1 LEKLNAAFHN
11 NGVVL
16 GEQGTVELR
25 RLRGRG
31 RPPSAAAHR
40 AVLDAT
46 RELLSRGDLAH
57 LNLEQV
63 AEQAGVSKATIYRH
77 WRTREGLALEVLSE
91 LTGHMTVR
99 DRGDARS
106 ELIAMVEGTLRIL
119 TRTQLGTVMQ
129 GLLSE
134 LARKPAIGGPFRETV
149 VGARRAAVAEVF
161 RRGIQRTQIRP
172 DADIDL
178 ATELLIGPIYY
189 RVIFGGPFPPDF
201 AQRVVDAVLTGFS
214 PRVAANPE

>member
-1 LEKLNAAFHN
+1 LEKLNAAYHDK
-11 NGVVL
+11 GVVL
-16 GEQGTVELR
+16 SEQGAAEVT

-46 RELLSRGDLAH
+46 RELLCRDDLAH

-77 WRTREGLALEVLSE
+77 WRTREALALEVLSQ
-91 LTGHMTVR
+91 LTGHLTVR
-99 DRGDARS
+99 DRGDTRS
-106 ELIAMVEGTLRIL
+106 ELVAMVEGTLRIL
-119 TRTQLGTVMQ
+119 TGTQLGTVMQ
-129 GLLSE
+129 GLFSE
-134 LARKPAIGGPFRETV
+134 LARSPAIGGPFRETV

-161 RRGIQRTQIRP
+161 RRGIQRRQIRA

-189 RVIFGGPFPPDF
+189 RLLFGGPFPPDF
-201 AQRVVDAVLTGFS
+201 ASRVVDAVLTGFS
-214 PRVAANPE
+214 PRLTATSE

>member
-1 LEKLNAAFHN
+1 LKKLNAAFHN
-11 NGVVL
+11 TGVAL
-16 GEQGTVELR
+16 GEQATVESR
-25 RLRGRG
+25 TVRGRG
-31 RPPSAAAHR
+31 RPPNAAAHR

-63 AEQAGVSKATIYRH
+63 AEHAGVSKATIYRH

-134 LARKPAIGGPFRETV
+134 LARNPAIGRPFRETV

-161 RRGIQRTQIRP
+161 RRGMQHRQIRA

-178 ATELLIGPIYY
+178 ATELLMGPIYY
-189 RVIFGGPFPPDF
+189 RLVFGGPFPPDF
-201 AQRVVDAVLTGFS
+201 AQRVVDAVLTGFN
-214 PRVAANPE
+214 PRVAEDTE